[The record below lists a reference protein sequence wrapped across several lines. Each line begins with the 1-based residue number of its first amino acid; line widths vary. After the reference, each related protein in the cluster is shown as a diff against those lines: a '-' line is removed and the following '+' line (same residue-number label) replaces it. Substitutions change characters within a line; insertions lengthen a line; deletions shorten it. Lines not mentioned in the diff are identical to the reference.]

1 MALKDFA
8 PLIAPI
14 VPVLVTRKC
23 CAIYYLS
30 SHTARTASAG
40 CAILLHKTLEKQVF
54 YSEIVH
60 LSFQK
65 RSFGYSAIFH
75 VLRSAST
82 IQPSDIEFSGHV
94 DPRVAMPPRFSTP
107 IQPQIPMLTS
117 LYGSLALF
125 ETTNHAL

>member
-82 IQPSDIEFSGHV
+82 IQPSDISFRDMSTRESRCLHV
-94 DPRVAMPPRFSTP
+94 F
-107 IQPQIPMLTS
+107 QPQSNPK
-117 LYGSLALF
+117 Y
-125 ETTNHAL
+125 HR